1 MKHNGYQFHLK
12 KNDEKKN
19 FYLLFNLMRFTK
31 FQKEQIEA
39 LYLKAICTIIQL
51 NKMIYGS
58 KEMIKELFLRIS
70 RAISICKEIIV
81 STQRVKQFLSRKLK
95 NSFYWHGFLNIFTI
109 HDVGLKE
116 LTKNKLL
123 EKSNLDSC

>member
-51 NKMIYGS
+51 NEMIYGS
-58 KEMIKELFLRIS
+58 KETIKELFLCIS

>member
-1 MKHNGYQFHLK
+1 MYNYTTKQNDIWIKGNDKRIVFH
-12 KNDEKKN
+12 
-19 FYLLFNLMRFTK
+19 
-31 FQKEQIEA
+31 
-39 LYLKAICTIIQL
+39 
-51 NKMIYGS
+51 
-58 KEMIKELFLRIS
+58 IS